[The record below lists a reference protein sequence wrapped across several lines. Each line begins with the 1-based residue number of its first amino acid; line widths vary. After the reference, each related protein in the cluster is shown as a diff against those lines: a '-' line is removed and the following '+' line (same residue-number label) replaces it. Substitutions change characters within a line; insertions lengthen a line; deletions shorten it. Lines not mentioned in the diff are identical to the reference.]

1 MRILRKSSSARTVMG
16 AAAVGQAG
24 RGEPGRLAD
33 WQAGNQAGA
42 QHREEMVKAAA
53 AVAAPAS
60 ESETLAS
67 VLECCQPFINF
78 QFATRVIAV

>member
-53 AVAAPAS
+53 AVATPTS